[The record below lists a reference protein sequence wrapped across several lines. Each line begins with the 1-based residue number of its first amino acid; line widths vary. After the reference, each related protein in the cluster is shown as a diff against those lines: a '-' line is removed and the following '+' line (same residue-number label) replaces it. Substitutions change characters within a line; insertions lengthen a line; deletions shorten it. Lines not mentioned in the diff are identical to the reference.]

1 MMCYLSERGHNNF
14 YYATDSRAIL
24 KDGAH
29 GQELPWVSGNQNK
42 NLKAIK
48 VKKKFVIPLTHDNK
62 YVNNIIDNDECYVV
76 VWIKKEYKCQSH
88 KKLKT

>member
-48 VKKKFVIPLTHDNK
+48 VKKSL
-62 YVNNIIDNDECYVV
+62 
-76 VWIKKEYKCQSH
+76 
-88 KKLKT
+88 